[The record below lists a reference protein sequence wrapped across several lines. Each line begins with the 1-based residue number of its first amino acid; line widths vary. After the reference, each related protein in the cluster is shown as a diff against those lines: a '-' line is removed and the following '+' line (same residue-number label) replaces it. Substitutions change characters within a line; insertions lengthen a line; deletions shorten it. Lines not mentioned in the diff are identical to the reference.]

1 MVLLPTLSII
11 TPVVLR
17 YIYMT
22 KPHYISSL
30 CFLLIALAVLTSC
43 GAERNMKKGEKY
55 LALGEYFD
63 AANEFKQAYQK
74 IPPKQRDKRGV
85 AAGKMALCYDKSLQ
99 TAKGIAAYRNVI
111 RYNQA
116 KTQDHLSLAQLLM
129 KNGSYKEAAAE
140 FQLVL
145 DSMPDNVLARKGLE
159 SAKDAPPIKEQ
170 GSRYTVK
177 KMDIFNSRRAEY
189 SPMLFGDEF
198 DQLYFTST
206 RNEAQGD
213 ELSGITGTKPADV
226 FFSEKD
232 DKGKWSKPEPVNG
245 GLNTAYD
252 EGVCCFSP
260 DGREMYLTQ
269 CATDPSYPRYAQ
281 IVKSNRSDAA
291 WSKASE
297 VKLSNDT
304 LSSFAHPALSPDG
317 EWLYFVSDMPGGKGG
332 LDIWRVRLTAGGFGG
347 VENLG
352 EPVNTPGDEM
362 FPTFRPNGDLYFS
375 SNGHKGLG
383 GLDIYIAKIGKDH
396 KYHLSHPGYP
406 LNSQGDDFG
415 MTFEGPHNQGFFS
428 SNRGDGR
435 GWDHIYSF
443 YNPEIVQ
450 TVKGWVYE
458 MDGYEL
464 PAAEV
469 YVVGDDGTN
478 EKLSVRSDGSFTKV
492 LNEGVTYLFL
502 ATCKGFLNHKE
513 EVRALTNPK
522 ESRDTTLQF
531 ALANISAPTLIDN
544 IFYDF
549 DKATLRDSSKTALDQ
564 LVTLLN
570 ENPNVTIELSAH
582 TDYKGS
588 EAYNERLS
596 QRRAESVVN
605 YLIEHGIA
613 ADRLTPVGY
622 GKLKPKTVKKK
633 LTEKYPFLKEGDV
646 LTEEFIKA
654 LKDEKKQ
661 EICNQLNRRTEFMVL
676 RTTYGLFD
684 EQGKLKKQPKK
695 KTEGSKKDLQEDG
708 YSIIFD

>member
-1 MVLLPTLSII
+1 
-11 TPVVLR
+11 
-17 YIYMT
+17 MT

-159 SAKDAPPIKEQ
+159 SSKDAPTIKEQ

-304 LSSFAHPALSPDG
+304 LSSFAHPAISPDG
-317 EWLYFVSDMPGGKGG
+317 EWLYFVSTCREA
-332 LDIWRVRLTAGGFGG
+332 RVDSTFG
-347 VENLG
+347 
-352 EPVNTPGDEM
+352 
-362 FPTFRPNGDLYFS
+362 
-375 SNGHKGLG
+375 
-383 GLDIYIAKIGKDH
+383 
-396 KYHLSHPGYP
+396 
-406 LNSQGDDFG
+406 
-415 MTFEGPHNQGFFS
+415 
-428 SNRGDGR
+428 
-435 GWDHIYSF
+435 
-443 YNPEIVQ
+443 
-450 TVKGWVYE
+450 
-458 MDGYEL
+458 
-464 PAAEV
+464 
-469 YVVGDDGTN
+469 
-478 EKLSVRSDGSFTKV
+478 
-492 LNEGVTYLFL
+492 
-502 ATCKGFLNHKE
+502 
-513 EVRALTNPK
+513 
-522 ESRDTTLQF
+522 
-531 ALANISAPTLIDN
+531 
-544 IFYDF
+544 
-549 DKATLRDSSKTALDQ
+549 
-564 LVTLLN
+564 
-570 ENPNVTIELSAH
+570 
-582 TDYKGS
+582 
-588 EAYNERLS
+588 AY
-596 QRRAESVVN
+596 A
-605 YLIEHGIA
+605 
-613 ADRLTPVGY
+613 
-622 GKLKPKTVKKK
+622 
-633 LTEKYPFLKEGDV
+633 
-646 LTEEFIKA
+646 
-654 LKDEKKQ
+654 
-661 EICNQLNRRTEFMVL
+661 
-676 RTTYGLFD
+676 
-684 EQGKLKKQPKK
+684 
-695 KTEGSKKDLQEDG
+695 
-708 YSIIFD
+708 